1 MALLIE
7 EEDDDSAIESESD
20 EPGVKR
26 SFSRLQ
32 SQHGFSLGRSDSVQ
46 SRSSHRTSFML
57 ESQLSIMTS
66 ETEVSIFVSFVWM
79 NCYLLINPRTHF
91 SATVNLIFFLKDEN
105 ILPKETKQE
114 GAVTRDT
121 YVQYF
126 KSLHSLSASLF
137 VVLLFAITQVNQSAF
152 RVCEVFKWFS
162 VECHNS
168 KMKLITTTYEKRN
181 EIPWETRVN
190 SKKDLVNDPAHGNNA
205 RDQFR
210 VFFLICF

>member
-1 MALLIE
+1 MKGDCIGQGSYQELAKSGFDFMALLIE
-7 EEDDDSAIESESD
+7 EEDYDSAIESESD

-91 SATVNLIFFLKDEN
+91 SATVNLIFLKGREY
-105 ILPKETKQE
+105 P
-114 GAVTRDT
+114 
-121 YVQYF
+121 
-126 KSLHSLSASLF
+126 S
-137 VVLLFAITQVNQSAF
+137 
-152 RVCEVFKWFS
+152 
-162 VECHNS
+162 
-168 KMKLITTTYEKRN
+168 
-181 EIPWETRVN
+181 
-190 SKKDLVNDPAHGNNA
+190 
-205 RDQFR
+205 
-210 VFFLICF
+210 